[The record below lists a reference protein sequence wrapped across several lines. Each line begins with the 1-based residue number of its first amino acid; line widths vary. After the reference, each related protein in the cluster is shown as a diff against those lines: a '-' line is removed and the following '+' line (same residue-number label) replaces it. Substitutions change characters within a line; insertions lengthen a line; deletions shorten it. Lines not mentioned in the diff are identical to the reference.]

1 MSGHHG
7 PDCELCVKNTYGK
20 NCSLTCRNCQNCDP
34 VLGCKECI
42 SGFLGVDCNL
52 SCPKGCRNQT
62 CDRISGHCSNGCN
75 DGFLGETCET
85 PCKGNYVTS
94 TNDEPHSKFGKIC
107 LSLIN
112 NTELFFFSDTCG
124 GNKTCHRENGHCFE
138 CIPGKIG
145 PYCLESC
152 DFRAGSCNGQI
163 FEALLKCKLEH
174 FQMIRYNFI
183 FIKSCDCSC
192 CE

>member
-7 PDCELCVKNTYGK
+7 PDCKLCVKNTYGK

-75 DGFLGETCET
+75 NGFLGETCET
-85 PCKGNYVTS
+85 PCKGNYVTL
-94 TNDEPHSKFGKIC
+94 TKNEPRSKFVKIC
-107 LSLIN
+107 
-112 NTELFFFSDTCG
+112 
-124 GNKTCHRENGHCFE
+124 HW
-138 CIPGKIG
+138 
-145 PYCLESC
+145 
-152 DFRAGSCNGQI
+152 
-163 FEALLKCKLEH
+163 
-174 FQMIRYNFI
+174 
-183 FIKSCDCSC
+183 
-192 CE
+192 